1 MAFALNPRTV
11 RTTVLGLA
19 AFGLVSAGVTT
30 ALSAKDTAAKADKV
44 AAVAAA
50 PKHTIEDVM
59 KKAYKGKT
67 SLIARLSEGKG
78 TQADVTQLLEFN
90 QALAASKPTMGEQAD
105 WDQRTAALLKATE
118 ALKAGDRTAPAALKA
133 ASDCKACHKL
143 HKES

>member
-1 MAFALNPRTV
+1 MPFALNPRTV
-11 RTTVLGLA
+11 RTAVLGLA

-30 ALSAKDTAAKADKV
+30 ALSAKETATKTDKA
-44 AAVAAA
+44 AAAAA
-50 PKHTIEDVM
+50 PKYTIEDVM

-78 TQADVTQLLEFN
+78 TQADVAQLLEYN